1 MTGLQ
6 PNVYAAVSIT
16 WAAALPALVLR
27 AVARRMTK
35 MAWWFDDYFCVSAF
49 IFASGYNTILLIWT
63 IDWGLGQYVDQS
75 LSQAQKDNLLLHSRL
90 LMYCSQFCY
99 AFSIASSKFAIL
111 CLYWRLFKLS
121 SIRIPIQ
128 MMFVICLIWIIL
140 RTFMVIFHCVPVR
153 AYWDKSIKNARC
165 EINDAQFFFGT
176 VLTHFVMDVIILI
189 LPIIEL
195 SRLYLP
201 LGQKLAVIG
210 LFVIGSIVCLA
221 SVFVIIESVQ
231 YDVNTTEMS
240 HDVALNFMWGSVE
253 LNIAIVSACFPLL
266 RPVFRRILPK
276 SFLSSHGKSHQI
288 SRPINIIRLTTVAT
302 NEDKDGDESSSNH
315 AMADLE
321 RGMSSSPAS
330 TQLSETHQ
338 AIIPIETND
347 SPVVGSKNV
356 AGTHNRDDLVIEV
369 QELNRASSRV

>member
-6 PNVYAAVSIT
+6 PNVYAAVAIT

-35 MAWWFDDYFCVSAF
+35 MAWWFDDYFCVAAF
-49 IFASGYNTILLIWT
+49 VFASGYNTILLIWT
-63 IDWGLGQYVDQS
+63 THWGLGQYVDPA
-75 LSQAQKDNLLLHSRL
+75 LSQAQKDDLLLHSRL

-121 SIRIPIQ
+121 SIRIPLQ
-128 MMFVICLIWIIL
+128 LMFVICLVWIIL
-140 RTFMVIFHCVPVR
+140 RTFMVIFHCIPVQ
-153 AYWDKSIKNARC
+153 AYWDKSIENARC

-176 VLTHFVMDVIILI
+176 VLTHFVMDLIILV

-195 SRLYLP
+195 SRLRLP

-221 SVFVIIESVQ
+221 SIFVIIESVQ
-231 YDVNTTEMS
+231 YDVNTKEMS

-276 SFLSSHGKSHQI
+276 SFLSSHGKSHPI
-288 SRPINIIRLTTVAT
+288 SRPINTIRLTTVAT
-302 NEDKDGDESSSNH
+302 DEDKDGDEWSSNH
-315 AMADLE
+315 PLADPE
-321 RGMSSSPAS
+321 RGLSISPTS
-330 TQLSETHQ
+330 TQLSERHQ
-338 AIIPIETND
+338 AIRPSETHD
-347 SPVVGSKNV
+347 SPLVGSKNV
-356 AGTHNRDDLVIEV
+356 AGIHDRDNLVIEV
-369 QELNRASSRV
+369 QELKHASSRR